1 MFMQKCSFNYSQD
14 IPCVDIAE
22 LLGLQDEARMSGHQK
37 PAAAQLR
44 IKLCVSSKVET
55 LF

>member
-14 IPCVDIAE
+14 IRCVDIAE
-22 LLGLQDEARMSGHQK
+22 LLGLQFD
-37 PAAAQLR
+37 PDAAQLR

-55 LF
+55 VF